1 MTMLDENSNVP
12 KSVLKLMNK
21 LFNNIISS
29 FFQMHI
35 YQMFQQI
42 HCLLLKPLIVNL
54 TEKEDTYDNK
64 VRHSLNDFLNFS

>member
-1 MTMLDENSNVP
+1 MLDENSNVP

-42 HCLLLKPLIVNL
+42 HCLLKQSIVNL

-64 VRHSLNDFLNFS
+64 VQHSLNDF